1 MVDNKLWFWWK
12 KFLEKIIVAVDKVD
26 FILRENEEEVLK
38 EFIIVFR

>member
-12 KFLEKIIVAVDKVD
+12 KFLEKIIVVVDKVD